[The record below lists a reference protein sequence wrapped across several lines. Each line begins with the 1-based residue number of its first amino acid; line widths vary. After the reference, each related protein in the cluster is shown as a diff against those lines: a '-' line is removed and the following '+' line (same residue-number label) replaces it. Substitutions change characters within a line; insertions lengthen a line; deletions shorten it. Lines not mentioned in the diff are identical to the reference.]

1 LGGGLIMMYE
11 LVYRKIS
18 SYDDDTID
26 VFMRAETKDEI
37 NKVVEQ
43 YKIPVRTDWDK
54 MSCGFYI
61 REIATLALQEY
72 ELKWQLNK
80 YREEKERL
88 EKQKAEG
95 PIFDFSGL
103 ENLFK

>member
-1 LGGGLIMMYE
+1 
-11 LVYRKIS
+11 
-18 SYDDDTID
+18 
-26 VFMRAETKDEI
+26 
-37 NKVVEQ
+37 
-43 YKIPVRTDWDK
+43 

-61 REIATLALQEY
+61 REITTLALQEY
-72 ELKWQLNK
+72 GLKWQLNK
-80 YREEKERL
+80 CRKEKERL